1 MTIRPMTL
9 ADLGAVLAIERQVQY
24 APWSEK
30 LFADGLERGHECRV
44 LTDDAT
50 DRITGFSVV
59 QYILDEAHLLDIA
72 VDPSCQGRGAGRSL
86 LDALIASAQA
96 RGAGMMFL
104 EVRAGNT
111 RAIDL
116 YQRYGFNEIG
126 RRRNYYPAA
135 GGKEDALMMALMLSG
150 V

>member
-1 MTIRPMTL
+1 MTIRPMAL
-9 ADLGAVLAIERQVQY
+9 SDLGVVLAIERQVQY

-44 LTDDAT
+44 LTDAAG
-50 DRITGFSVV
+50 RITGFSVV

-72 VDPSCQGRGAGRSL
+72 VDPACQGRGAGRQL
-86 LDALIASAQA
+86 LEALIASAQA

-116 YQRYGFNEIG
+116 YQRNGFNEIG

-135 GGKEDALMMALMLSG
+135 GGKEDALMMALML
-150 V
+150 